1 MDRRCPRGTLSGPSG
16 PLATPGP
23 ARGSLGA
30 LGMVFTTLLFF
41 LTTIQNPENP
51 EGYTA
56 SPSLSCP
63 SIQPPAPQRPGAARV
78 DRSKVNVRIHRRPAS
93 PSALCGAPHSSAG
106 SGPSHSL
113 PGGCRG
119 GDKALGGARAA
130 RGLGPSGL
138 LGSFAFPQG
147 AFWPFWVWGWPWGDK
162 DEMEENQYNAEIK
175 M

>member
-1 MDRRCPRGTLSGPSG
+1 MDRRCPRGTLSGPRG

-23 ARGSLGA
+23 ARGSLGT

-78 DRSKVNVRIHRRPAS
+78 DGSKVNVRTHPRPAS
-93 PSALCGAPHSSAG
+93 PQPSVAALPPRLALAPPALCPGVIAVG
-106 SGPSHSL
+106 QGPGRSEGRQTARPLWTSRRFSIASIL
-113 PGGCRG
+113 AILEVGM
-119 GDKALGGARAA
+119 ALGR
-130 RGLGPSGL
+130 
-138 LGSFAFPQG
+138 QG
-147 AFWPFWVWGWPWGDK
+147 
-162 DEMEENQYNAEIK
+162 
-175 M
+175 

>member
-1 MDRRCPRGTLSGPSG
+1 MDRRCPRGTLSGPRG

-23 ARGSLGA
+23 ARGSLGT

-78 DRSKVNVRIHRRPAS
+78 DGSKVNVRTHPRPAS
-93 PSALCGAPHSSAG
+93 PQPSVAALPPWLALAPPALCPGVTAVGTRPWEERGPPDGSAPLDFSAVFYSEHFG
-106 SGPSHSL
+106 HFG
-113 PGGCRG
+113 G
-119 GDKALGGARAA
+119 GD
-130 RGLGPSGL
+130 GLGETRMKWKKTNIM
-138 LGSFAFPQG
+138 Q
-147 AFWPFWVWGWPWGDK
+147 K
-162 DEMEENQYNAEIK
+162 
-175 M
+175 